1 MRKYFVII
9 LLFALVNC
17 NSKNTELDNLNKMEF
32 NALKSQLPTIEWRK
46 EMEEDLKDDDLSPED
61 VKFNEVILAKVDSI
75 LKNYILDM
83 EPLVKTNVTEESI
96 KKEVKKVVL
105 ALNDFDKIHPF
116 IETGERKVLCEFIDK
131 VITAT
136 GYKIPDEED
145 YTLEWREW

>member
-1 MRKYFVII
+1 
-9 LLFALVNC
+9 
-17 NSKNTELDNLNKMEF
+17 MEF

-116 IETGERKVLCEFIDK
+116 IETGEREVLCEFIDK